1 MQLRICHKK
10 PGCSFFWKGK
20 QFHACTGCTGIYI
33 RLLSLP
39 DFFFFNNHIKHLVDF
54 GINYPNI
61 IGRLEISFFNTES
74 NYTKRVTTGI
84 FAGVGMMS
92 LVAIVVEFLQIRIWR
107 LIF

>member
-1 MQLRICHKK
+1 MLVPDVLAFIL
-10 PGCSFFWKGK
+10 GCFLFQIS
-20 QFHACTGCTGIYI
+20 
-33 RLLSLP
+33 
-39 DFFFFNNHIKHLVDF
+39 FFFNNHIKHLVGF